1 MTERTFPCNELIKRD
16 CGMMPLYALVM
27 LVHSAVFN
35 QNQYKAGVN
44 FLAPPLSLS
53 LSSSLYTR
61 LLLLPCRNA
70 RLGRRVNDSS
80 PAVDE
85 HTIIH

>member
-16 CGMMPLYALVM
+16 CGMMPLYTLVM

-53 LSSSLYTR
+53 LSLFELIHSAAAVAVPECALGSS
-61 LLLLPCRNA
+61 CQ
-70 RLGRRVNDSS
+70 
-80 PAVDE
+80 
-85 HTIIH
+85 